1 VDVTFSRILPEKDRT
16 NLYEEFVALTKIGE
30 CHYCGSNIVWSEFQT
45 RVKGSK
51 KRQGTNSYGNYILN
65 SLERNKMKCFRIES
79 GGERFYWAGE
89 SQEGV
94 LAEFKDNYD
103 DFDDPAEILEL
114 SDDEM
119 ASITVTVEDENTEPN
134 DTSTL
139 KQLFDDKTKTC
150 IGGDFELCGSVF

>member
-1 VDVTFSRILPEKDRT
+1 MLAESVFNQNNGDVTKAYYAEM
-16 NLYEEFVALTKIGE
+16 N
-30 CHYCGSNIVWSEFQT
+30 
-45 RVKGSK
+45 K
-51 KRQGTNSYGNYILN
+51 KGNYILN

-89 SQEGV
+89 SQEDV

-103 DFDDPAEILEL
+103 DFDDPAEIFEL

-139 KQLFDDKTKTC
+139 KQLFDDETKTC
-150 IGGDFELCGSVF
+150 IGGAFELCGSVF

>member
-1 VDVTFSRILPEKDRT
+1 MSNERREMS
-16 NLYEEFVALTKIGE
+16 NKI
-30 CHYCGSNIVWSEFQT
+30 
-45 RVKGSK
+45 
-51 KRQGTNSYGNYILN
+51 GNYILN
-65 SLERNKMKCFRIES
+65 SLERNKKCFRIES

-94 LAEFKDNYD
+94 LAEFKDIYD
-103 DFDDPAEILEL
+103 DFDDPAEIFEV

-119 ASITVTVEDENTEPN
+119 AAITVTVEDENTEPN
-134 DTSTL
+134 KTLTL